1 MKRGFSSIA
10 LATLLAGGAASLAGI
25 SACSGTMADTPQD
38 AGASIDA
45 SASTDAGASTDA
57 SAVDGATTNSDSG
70 FDAGSNADATP
81 TSPTDASP
89 DALPDGSPDAP
100 IDGGMAPDVGAPACT
115 TAQRTQRAAHAIAQP
130 LVPLASAGGVNL
142 FTAPMQPLTLLDAE
156 TALCPGD
163 DLGDLFGNGSRVMS
177 WGENT
182 ELWLDYNLQTTKGRF
197 FVAYSGYLGAMT
209 FHSPESTH
217 TYVAQIFQQLTKDG
231 QLFALDWH
239 GAGFGATMDELYRAM
254 LATYAPGTPQPA
266 VGTLCATTNECR
278 MGSFGDVGYIFFKS
292 LGAAIWVQN
301 INAAQ
306 PAASIP
312 FRIDINLVP

>member
-25 SACSGTMADTPQD
+25 SACSGTIADTPQD

-45 SASTDAGASTDA
+45 SASTDAGA
-57 SAVDGATTNSDSG
+57 VDDATTNSDSG
-70 FDAGSNADATP
+70 IDAGSNADATP
-81 TSPTDASP
+81 TSPSDASL

-100 IDGGMAPDVGAPACT
+100 IDGGMAPDVGAPPCT
-115 TAQRTQRAAHAIAQP
+115 TAQRTQRAANAIAQP
-130 LVPLASAGGVNL
+130 LVPLASAGGLNL
-142 FTAPMQPLTLLDAE
+142 FTAPMQPLTLLEAE

-163 DLGDLFGNGSRVMS
+163 DLGDLFGNGTRVMS

-182 ELWLDYNLQTTKGRF
+182 ELWLDYNLQTTKARF

-209 FHSPESTH
+209 FADSTH
-217 TYVAQIFQQLTKDG
+217 TYVVHNSQQLTKDG
-231 QLFALDWH
+231 QPLTLDWH
-239 GAGFGATMDELYRAM
+239 GASFGATMDELYRAM

-266 VGTLCATTNECR
+266 VGTLCTTNECR

-306 PAASIP
+306 PTASIP
-312 FRIDINLVP
+312 HRIDIDLVP